1 MAINTIALKK
11 KIETLKK
18 GLNNKFISASQKEK
32 IKSQVEKLE
41 KEIKASKPAKPTSST
56 LSKLQK
62 LVNKKKYGVY
72 SGKGVDLKKD
82 ADIPAKPIGKRK
94 AKSGNTYYEYR
105 ANRIDV
111 KQPSKKAP
119 YPKLEQGG
127 MMAKGG
133 KVGMYQLMPYV
144 NMGEKFSSPSYKETI
159 NFEGTQ
165 DEAINKANNMV
176 DNSDRITSVEV
187 SIINPKA
194 TNVLK
199 MTKKIEMVRGT
210 KMADGGMF
218 EKPIP
223 ATMDKYGN
231 INSEKKLQED
241 LKYLKEAYDNKL
253 VTKAEYDESYN
264 EIKEQIKLLQKKEH
278 GGYMASGG
286 ELNLGIRKMA
296 QEEGFTPK
304 ELGKDYELTMGQ
316 AVVEAL
322 TDANNHDAAR
332 KLVSLLE
339 KNPKI
344 AIKPNYPSP
353 SDPKFKQ
360 KMAEIE
366 KEYGSKYWEADDKT
380 RNFAIKVS
388 QKSGWDGYAIASA
401 FEYLVRIDGGY
412 HKLADNIEKAME
424 SADSMAKGGETDYSK
439 QTSDDFN
446 LGEIVWDVDNKR
458 YGTIIGI
465 YNQYPSDKFEVRLD
479 TDGMQPTENLRKVGS
494 KGDKGTKEQLKEE
507 IDGYARLVKSYPKN
521 NYPKQLE
528 PKMADGGYMAKGG
541 EIISWETPYG
551 NTTLK
556 FKGKILE
563 DKGDYYVVEYNNYE
577 SGDKN
582 ATTHVYKSQVLEGK
596 MAKGGVTEKEVV
608 ESNAQMV
615 LSQIRAVKHH
625 AQELSNVVSTKS
637 NIEAWV
643 VGKIERASTD
653 LSDIT
658 HYLEGNKDKM
668 SMGGSVRY
676 YSHKMDK

>member
-41 KEIKASKPAKPTSST
+41 KEVKASKPAKPASST

-133 KVGMYQLMPYV
+133 QVSGKFLFRPY
-144 NMGEKFSSPSYKETI
+144 KKEG
-159 NFEGTQ
+159 NFYVSTQFKDVHPDSVEMKGLEGKLKGDNFQ
-165 DEAINKANNMV
+165 AANYVAEAILDHNDYIDKV
-176 DNSDRITSVEV
+176 DVIKEGSS
-187 SIINPKA
+187 
-194 TNVLK
+194 VLK
-199 MTKKIEMVRGT
+199 NKKVFSITRDGDIEGRYDVEYFEQGGYMAKGGMLNHGFHEGDKVLEIYKGHGIVENNESGVIEVIDPSKGTRFIIALDEERPTGKKSMSMTKEQQLKSAKEYIDWVGGNIDED
-210 KMADGGMF
+210 KMAKGGMF

-241 LKYLKEAYDNKL
+241 LKYLEEAYENKL

-278 GGYMASGG
+278 GGYMAKGG
-286 ELNLGIRKMA
+286 KLDKKIDVIVYQDKKLEFTNYDIEELLEDRHIYFSSDNL
-296 QEEGFTPK
+296 PK
-304 ELGKDYELTMGQ
+304 WLI
-316 AVVEAL
+316 AVRNKGNRNFPK
-322 TDANNHDAAR
+322 NNEQV
-332 KLVSLLE
+332 VSLLH
-339 KNPKI
+339 KI
-344 AIKPNYPSP
+344 LDTNENVFI
-353 SDPKFKQ
+353 
-360 KMAEIE
+360 
-366 KEYGSKYWEADDKT
+366 
-380 RNFAIKVS
+380 
-388 QKSGWDGYAIASA
+388 
-401 FEYLVRIDGGY
+401 
-412 HKLADNIEKAME
+412 
-424 SADSMAKGGETDYSK
+424 
-439 QTSDDFN
+439 
-446 LGEIVWDVDNKR
+446 DVDSNKPA
-458 YGTIIGI
+458 YL
-465 YNQYPSDKFEVRLD
+465 N
-479 TDGMQPTENLRKVGS
+479 
-494 KGDKGTKEQLKEE
+494 
-507 IDGYARLVKSYPKN
+507 
-521 NYPKQLE
+521 
-528 PKMADGGYMAKGG
+528 
-541 EIISWETPYG
+541 
-551 NTTLK
+551 
-556 FKGKILE
+556 KILI
-563 DKGDYYVVEYNNYE
+563 G
-577 SGDKN
+577 
-582 ATTHVYKSQVLEGK
+582 GK
-596 MAKGGVTEKEVV
+596 QIMAKGGVTEKEVV